1 MHSQSKYLMTAVTGD
16 AFSNTYVK
24 NTKKTWQTFFFLTS
38 IDPLQYRTIRFF
50 YRSENLF
57 CFVLKIGCI
66 STDVQG
72 VYTKYFSIEI
82 Y

>member
-1 MHSQSKYLMTAVTGD
+1 MHSQSKYLMTGHWGRIFKHVCKKYEENLSDLFSYFYRPLAV
-16 AFSNTYVK
+16 
-24 NTKKTWQTFFFLTS
+24 
-38 IDPLQYRTIRFF
+38 YRTIRFF